1 MTEEIVNA
9 DLKDGIPLLIQRP
22 GVKGPLTIIVK
33 PEQLLG
39 KPTIGVGRSAEL
51 KLAKEKNVLPFE
63 PESAAAGA
71 KGPFL
76 PGDRIVQ
83 INGQAIGTYGQ
94 LQDFLVAH
102 ADEELSVTVAR
113 AKEIDGKEAKLED
126 TEKVNVTV
134 PTNPL
139 QQFGLI
145 MEMGPISAVQVDSPA
160 AKDLKVGDVL
170 KTVDGKPVADPMR
183 LPDEFH
189 KRAGAEV
196 VLGLERDGKP
206 LQVKVKLSATPRY
219 APAAM
224 PDSPI
229 AISEL
234 GIAYH
239 VLNTVARVEPDG
251 PAAKADL
258 QRGDRIT
265 KAKVIPPS
273 AEQLTELRKK
283 CHNDELDQNEAT
295 LSFAETERNWPYFL
309 HELQGGLPG
318 TTVEFSWKRGENEMT
333 TKAAPA
339 AAKNWFDSLWQR
351 LFPPIVPGIA
361 PVAAKNWF
369 DSQRGWN
376 LESMMFV
383 QRAGSFSEAWRLGTR
398 ETVDAT
404 LLVYRTLHSVGTN
417 QISIRNFGG
426 PWTIIRVALMQARMG
441 LGNLLIFLTLLSA
454 NLAVI
459 NFLPIPVLD
468 GGHMVLLIYEGI
480 RGKPADER
488 VQEILT
494 WIGLLF
500 ILTLMIFVFGLDFGW
515 IPRPGAH

>member
-1 MTEEIVNA
+1 M
-9 DLKDGIPLLIQRP
+9 
-22 GVKGPLTIIVK
+22 
-33 PEQLLG
+33 
-39 KPTIGVGRSAEL
+39 
-51 KLAKEKNVLPFE
+51 
-63 PESAAAGA
+63 
-71 KGPFL
+71 
-76 PGDRIVQ
+76 
-83 INGQAIGTYGQ
+83 
-94 LQDFLVAH
+94 
-102 ADEELSVTVAR
+102 
-113 AKEIDGKEAKLED
+113 
-126 TEKVNVTV
+126 
-134 PTNPL
+134 
-139 QQFGLI
+139 
-145 MEMGPISAVQVDSPA
+145 
-160 AKDLKVGDVL
+160 
-170 KTVDGKPVADPMR
+170 
-183 LPDEFH
+183 
-189 KRAGAEV
+189 
-196 VLGLERDGKP
+196 
-206 LQVKVKLSATPRY
+206 
-219 APAAM
+219 
-224 PDSPI
+224 
-229 AISEL
+229 
-234 GIAYH
+234 
-239 VLNTVARVEPDG
+239 
-251 PAAKADL
+251 
-258 QRGDRIT
+258 
-265 KAKVIPPS
+265 
-273 AEQLTELRKK
+273 TELRKK

-339 AAKNWFDSLWQR
+339 AAKNWFDS
-351 LFPPIVPGIA
+351 
-361 PVAAKNWF
+361 
-369 DSQRGWN
+369 QRGWN

-398 ETVDAT
+398 ETVNAT

-500 ILTLMIFVFGLDFGW
+500 ILSVDDLRFRARFRLDPPAGSRIELAGGRIGVRRQAAALQRADLLPPPPSAAQQADGCDLTTQSSLHRGEPGGGVFGLSW
-515 IPRPGAH
+515 

>member
-1 MTEEIVNA
+1 M
-9 DLKDGIPLLIQRP
+9 
-22 GVKGPLTIIVK
+22 K
-33 PEQLLG
+33 PEQWLG
-39 KPTIGVGRSAEL
+39 KPTIGVGSSAEL

-170 KTVDGKPVADPMR
+170 KTVNGKPVADPMR

-258 QRGDRIT
+258 QGVTGSPRQRSSRL
-265 KAKVIPPS
+265 PPS
-273 AEQLTELRKK
+273 
-283 CHNDELDQNEAT
+283 N
-295 LSFAETERNWPYFL
+295 
-309 HELQGGLPG
+309 
-318 TTVEFSWKRGENEMT
+318 
-333 TKAAPA
+333 
-339 AAKNWFDSLWQR
+339 
-351 LFPPIVPGIA
+351 
-361 PVAAKNWF
+361 
-369 DSQRGWN
+369 
-376 LESMMFV
+376 
-383 QRAGSFSEAWRLGTR
+383 
-398 ETVDAT
+398 
-404 LLVYRTLHSVGTN
+404 
-417 QISIRNFGG
+417 
-426 PWTIIRVALMQARMG
+426 
-441 LGNLLIFLTLLSA
+441 
-454 NLAVI
+454 
-459 NFLPIPVLD
+459 
-468 GGHMVLLIYEGI
+468 
-480 RGKPADER
+480 
-488 VQEILT
+488 
-494 WIGLLF
+494 
-500 ILTLMIFVFGLDFGW
+500 
-515 IPRPGAH
+515 